1 MIPTF
6 KLQARYIAATASIIF
21 VMSALQFFLQQR
33 LYESNTQTLTTQL
46 AHNTEQ
52 SLTNQLQLRGMSLAR
67 FLTESLF
74 DPMYANNLDAV
85 YRLLL
90 PVLSQHEVRKI
101 NVVDNKGLI
110 FHDGSKTL
118 ESFGLRHPNPKAMS
132 TALKQQGTYI
142 SRSNNLLRIAMPI
155 QQENVVL
162 GAVYIEMC
170 LDNLKDDIS
179 SNQRLLEQIKYAENQ
194 QLQITHGV
202 VTLISFVIG
211 VLLSYWVGRSL
222 TRPIRQLIQHISL
235 TGDGRFESIEH
246 NRREDEIGEL
256 VHAFNI
262 MGEKINRRTE
272 DIKFMAFHDSLT
284 HLPNRA
290 LFVKHVS
297 EQILSPETSSLLVC
311 FIDLDEFKQVN
322 DTFGHEA
329 GDTLLVEIGRRLK
342 NALVSPELCLF
353 NEEDTCMVG
362 RVGGDEFLICIPN
375 ISRHGAHKVAHHLL
389 KLLNEPIKIE
399 KESVI
404 VGSSIGFAT
413 YPECG
418 NTAQQLIKSAD
429 IAMYDAKSKGKNT
442 FSFFNQEMNNK
453 LIERT
458 DIERELRR
466 SLADLSQFELY
477 YQPKVDITNNTL
489 IGAEALIRWNHPER
503 GLISPDRFIPIAE
516 DSLMILEIGQ
526 HIIETATKQLHDWQA
541 LLPENFHI
549 AINLSAK
556 QICRQDLVGIFS
568 KQIEKYNL
576 SAKQLHVEV
585 TEHQLM
591 YDVNKASRVLNNL
604 GKLGI
609 EVWLDDFG
617 TGYSS
622 LSYLREF
629 SFDGVKIERS
639 FIVDNAHN
647 DFDKPL
653 VNGIVSLANS
663 LNIGTVAEG
672 VETKEQV
679 EFIHEIGCRAAQG
692 YLFDKPLPSQRFLS
706 QWLNNSNG
714 CPFNKTQQEVDELR
728 LPNCEIFSAP

>member
-1 MIPTF
+1 MTPNLR
-6 KLQARYIAATASIIF
+6 LQARFIVATAAIVL
-21 VMSALQFFLQQR
+21 VMSAMQYFLQQR
-33 LYESNTQTLTTQL
+33 LYESNTQTLTTEL
-46 AHNTEQ
+46 AQNTEQ

-74 DPMYANNLDAV
+74 DPMYTNNLDAV

-90 PVLSQHEVRKI
+90 PVMSQHEVRMV
-101 NVVDNKGLI
+101 NVVDNHGLI
-110 FHDGSKTL
+110 FHDGTSTL
-118 ESFGLRHPNPKAMS
+118 ESFGLRHPNRAAIRY
-132 TALKQQGTYI
+132 ALENNKPFI
-142 SRSNNLLRIAMPI
+142 DRSDNRLRIAMPI
-155 QQENVVL
+155 QQAQVVL
-162 GAVYIEMC
+162 GVVYLEMG
-170 LDNLKDDIS
+170 LDNLKHDIA

-194 QLQITHGV
+194 QLQLTHGM
-202 VTLISFVIG
+202 VTIASFLIGIV
-211 VLLSYWVGRSL
+211 LSYLVGRSL
-222 TRPIRQLIQHISL
+222 TKPIRQLIQHISL

-246 NRREDEIGEL
+246 ERKDDEISDL

-284 HLPNRA
+284 LLPNRT

-297 EQILSPETSSLLVC
+297 EQIASPETTSLLVC

-322 DTFGHEA
+322 DTFGHDA
-329 GDTLLVEIGRRLK
+329 GDALLIEIGKRLK
-342 NALVSPELCLF
+342 NALISPELCSF
-353 NEEDTCMVG
+353 NEEDACMVG
-362 RVGGDEFLICIPN
+362 RVGGDEFLICVPN
-375 ISRHGAHKVAHHLL
+375 ISRHGANKMAHHIL
-389 KLLNEPIKIE
+389 KLLNEPIQIDSE
-399 KESVI
+399 KVI
-404 VGSSIGFAT
+404 VGSSIGFAS

-418 NTAQQLIKSAD
+418 SNALQLIKSAD
-429 IAMYDAKSKGKNT
+429 IAMYDAKSQGKNT
-442 FSFFNQEMNNK
+442 FSFFNQEMNRK
-453 LIERT
+453 LLERT

-466 SLADLSQFELY
+466 SLENLHQFELY
-477 YQPKVDITNNTL
+477 YQPKIDVRSNRL

-503 GLISPDRFIPIAE
+503 GIISPDRFIPIAE

-526 HIIETATKQLHDWQA
+526 HIIETATKQLHSWKGLISDD
-541 LLPENFHI
+541 FHI

-556 QICRQDLVGIFS
+556 QICRQDLVGIFNA
-568 KQIEKYNL
+568 QIDKYQLN
-576 SAKQLHVEV
+576 AKQLHVEV

-591 YDVNKASRVLNNL
+591 YDINTASRVLNNL
-604 GKLGI
+604 SGLGI

-629 SFDGVKIERS
+629 RFDGVKIERS
-639 FIVDNAHN
+639 FIVDSAHN

-679 EFIHEIGCRAAQG
+679 DFIMEIGCQAAQG
-692 YLFDKPLPSQRFLS
+692 YLFDKPLPSHLFAQH
-706 QWLNNSNG
+706 WLTNPIVG
-714 CPFNKTQQEVDELR
+714 EWGL
-728 LPNCEIFSAP
+728 CEPAPQKDNQVECDVSITN